1 MAAPIVGTILDPQST
16 RLRVFRDESMHMAF
30 AFDVVATARREEPG
44 LFTRTWPGCR
54 WRTCGATWSTSPTG
68 EVSFEDDF

>member
-16 RLRVFRDESMHMAF
+16 RLRAATHRS
-30 AFDVVATARREEPG
+30 VVVRGEQRATGNSTGPAPG
-44 LFTRTWPGCR
+44 V
-54 WRTCGATWSTSPTG
+54 TG